1 MAANNFDELLFNSA
15 LIRKR
20 TGERYPVS
28 AQLEF
33 ANSQPKNAQTG
44 IRQTNVGRL
53 DPIETATYDLG
64 LLDDTSRRY
73 LLTFIRGG
81 RGSAYGFRFYAPHD
95 HSATLEAF
103 ATGNGVLT
111 SFPLCLTYPR
121 PGPAT
126 HMAGGVAHPDVRRI
140 LKPVVQV
147 AKEQNNFQLY
157 DADGTTARVPTVS
170 FKIYFGAV
178 EQASGWKVDCKTGIV
193 YFTSAPSNGT
203 VIKWTGEFD
212 IPVCFEGNAFTQLY
226 DVPSG
231 AQYVMREMLGPELGI
246 T

>member
-1 MAANNFDELLFNSA
+1 M
-15 LIRKR
+15 
-20 TGERYPVS
+20 PVS

-53 DPIETATYDLG
+53 DPVEACTVDV
-64 LLDDTSRRY
+64 S
-73 LLTFIRGG
+73 LLTEENRAYFIKFIRGG

-95 HSATLEAF
+95 HSAALEAF

-111 SFPLCLTYPR
+111 SFPLYLTYPR
-121 PGPAT
+121 PGPST

-140 LKPVVQV
+140 YKPVIQV
-147 AKEQNNFQLY
+147 AKEKNSFQLY
-157 DADGTTARVPTVS
+157 EADGVTARVPAVA

-178 EQASGWKVDCKTGIV
+178 EQTSGWTVDCKTGIA
-193 YFTSAPSNGT
+193 YFTVAPPNGT
-203 VIKWTGEFD
+203 VIQWTGTFD
-212 IPVCFEGNAFTQLY
+212 TPVCFDGNAFTQLY